1 MMTNTQLVLAVDG
14 RVYTPVE
21 TPVNRAAAPYREI
34 YSSIDEVIYKGLLPL
49 DRAVHENVYWRAPSH
64 PGLWFFL
71 GKVG

>member
-1 MMTNTQLVLAVDG
+1 MTNTQLVLAVDA
-14 RVYTPVE
+14 RLY

-64 PGLWFFL
+64 PGLWFFV

>member
-1 MMTNTQLVLAVDG
+1 MTNTQLVLAVDA
-14 RVYTPVE
+14 RLYTLVE

-64 PGLWFFL
+64 PGLWFFV